1 MVSTTWFGRGGG
13 ADQKWHHSL
22 AAALACFMSSA
33 LASLRALI
41 SSALGSFAGGG
52 FGVGFGG
59 VFFHCWRLWHWL
71 SIVSSS
77 AKSAA
82 VGGGFGIGF
91 IFHRRQWLTYLPSTS
106 ALASV
111 ASFVDCGFDVGFVW
125 VLAYSNK
132 IKSS

>member
-1 MVSTTWFGRGGG
+1 MALVLAVS
-13 ADQKWHHSL
+13 
-22 AAALACFMSSA
+22 
-33 LASLRALI
+33 
-41 SSALGSFAGGG
+41 SFIVGG
-52 FGVGFGG
+52 FGIGLV
-59 VFFHCWRLWHWL
+59 L
-71 SIVSSS
+71 SSS
-77 AKSAA
+77 EKSAA

-111 ASFVDCGFDVGFVW
+111 ASFVDYGFDVGFVW

>member
-1 MVSTTWFGRGGG
+1 MV
-13 ADQKWHHSL
+13 L
-22 AAALACFMSSA
+22 AVSSF
-33 LASLRALI
+33 I
-41 SSALGSFAGGG
+41 VGG
-52 FGVGFGG
+52 FGIGLV
-59 VFFHCWRLWHWL
+59 L
-71 SIVSSS
+71 SSS

-91 IFHRRQWLTYLPSTS
+91 IFHRRRWQWLTYLPSTS

-111 ASFVDCGFDVGFVW
+111 ASFVDYGFDVGFVW